1 MGGQQFLDLV
11 DLHQGQARKHVGE
24 IFFRIEATSPAANQ
38 DRVNHRAAPSG
49 LEVANKQPSSPTHGD
64 PTNYSGT
71 PDPRRHSNHL
81 RMDFTLP
88 DTRAVQQPILDE
100 KRTTISHPW
109 CASGLK
115 WVLDGTPLERGAALR
130 TGYAD
135 KPNWQGQ
142 LDLSSGRLKSVVQ
155 RAWSSGD
162 QKSKLFRQ
170 RSCTETPVHCK
181 KAAQLFQMTIPRIIF
196 YIKEILPPRH
206 QSNMLFR
213 TMRASVRGPFRSN
226 HRNFGFFRNA
236 AVFLFVFLLA
246 ATPAATSGQ
255 NAAREEHGLGPI
267 RSYISS
273 GWDSLTR
280 SMTDCKTIVDP
291 KLTTVSVLYVPADL
305 EAPAAVQQLQ
315 KRCNVQIRHLP
326 KVIHQLGEI
335 DPERI
340 GPGLL
345 YLENKY
351 VVPGGRF
358 NEMYGWDSYFI
369 IRGLVRDNRVE
380 LARGIVENFFFEIEH
395 YGAVLNANRAYYLTR
410 SQPPFLT
417 SMILEVYNA
426 QRIAGHED
434 RTWLA
439 RAYNYATRDYGLWT
453 REPHLAGSTG
463 LSRYYDFGNGP
474 APESLKDETGHY
486 RQVAAFFLAQ
496 PDLAR
501 NYLVPSNQVTRTFG
515 PTFALQVCDTAKT
528 MTRPKCDAAGT
539 VALSADYYK
548 GDRAMRE
555 SGYDISFRFGPY
567 GAASHHYAPVC
578 LNSLLYKT
586 ERDLEQMSEM
596 LGQKSEADEW
606 ARRAEDRKTQ
616 VQKYLWDAQ
625 RGLYFDYDFENNARS
640 SYEYVTTFYPMW
652 VGIATP
658 EQAQAIMKN
667 LAIFEKPG
675 GLVMSTQETG
685 GQWDFPYAWAPDQL
699 LGDEGIRRYG
709 FKADAD
715 RLSYEF
721 LSTVAENFRRDG
733 TIREKYNAVTRS
745 SETAVK
751 AGYNINVVGFGWS
764 NAAVT
769 VFLHQ
774 MPAELVEKLAREQA
788 AVAAK

>member
-1 MGGQQFLDLV
+1 M
-11 DLHQGQARKHVGE
+11 
-24 IFFRIEATSPAANQ
+24 
-38 DRVNHRAAPSG
+38 
-49 LEVANKQPSSPTHGD
+49 
-64 PTNYSGT
+64 
-71 PDPRRHSNHL
+71 HL
-81 RMDFTLP
+81 
-88 DTRAVQQPILDE
+88 
-100 KRTTISHPW
+100 
-109 CASGLK
+109 
-115 WVLDGTPLERGAALR
+115 
-130 TGYAD
+130 
-135 KPNWQGQ
+135 
-142 LDLSSGRLKSVVQ
+142 Q
-155 RAWSSGD
+155 RA
-162 QKSKLFRQ
+162 
-170 RSCTETPVHCK
+170 
-181 KAAQLFQMTIPRIIF
+181 FQMKIPRIIF
-196 YIKEILPPRH
+196 YIKEILPLRK

-213 TMRASVRGPFRSN
+213 TMQALSN
-226 HRNFGFFRNA
+226 HRNFVFFRNA
-236 AVFLFVFLLA
+236 ALFLLVLLLA
-246 ATPAATSGQ
+246 ARPARTSGQ
-255 NAAREEHGLGPI
+255 NAARQGQGLDSI
-267 RSYISS
+267 RSYIFL

-280 SMTDCKTIVDP
+280 SMTDCKTIADP
-291 KLTTVSVLYVPADL
+291 KLATASVLYLPADL
-305 EAPAAVQQLQ
+305 EAPTAVQQLQ
-315 KRCNVQIRHLP
+315 KQCNVQIRHLP

-335 DPERI
+335 DPETM

-369 IRGLVRDNRVE
+369 IRGLVRDNRIE
-380 LARGIVENFFFEIEH
+380 LAHGVVENFFFEIEH

-439 RAYNYATRDYGLWT
+439 RAYNYATRDYALWT

-474 APESLKDETGHY
+474 APESVKDETGHY
-486 RQVAAFFLAQ
+486 RQVAAFFVSR
-496 PDLAR
+496 PDIGR
-501 NYLVPSNQVTRTFG
+501 GYLVPQNQLSAATVG
-515 PTFALQVCDTAKT
+515 PTFTLQVCDKTKT
-528 MTRPKCDAAGT
+528 MARPDCDSAGT

-586 ERDLEQMSEM
+586 ERDLEQISEM
-596 LGQKSEADEW
+596 LGRKSEADEW
-606 ARRAEDRKTQ
+606 ARRAEDRKAKI
-616 VQKYLWDAQ
+616 QKYLWDAQ

-675 GLVMSTQETG
+675 GLVMSTHETG

-745 SETAVK
+745 SETKVT
-751 AGYNINVVGFGWS
+751 AGYSMNIVGFGWT
-764 NAAVT
+764 NG
-769 VFLHQ
+769 VFLALLH
-774 MPAELVEKLAREQA
+774 ELPENDVVRLANEQTSPPGA
-788 AVAAK
+788 GR